1 MKKTRTDAWS
11 EYRRTG
17 RNNSEYDLNDYDEIA
32 AHTGWNCARDKG
44 RAEAFREYHRTGVN
58 HSEYDLNDRDF
69 IKSVL
74 RDVRY

>member
-17 RNNSEYDLNDYDEIA
+17 RNNSEHDLNDYDEIA
-32 AHTGWNCARDKG
+32 ARTGWNCARNEG
-44 RAEAFREYHRTGVN
+44 RAEAFREYYRTGVN
-58 HSEYDLNDRDF
+58 NSEYDLNDRDF
-69 IKSVL
+69 IESVL